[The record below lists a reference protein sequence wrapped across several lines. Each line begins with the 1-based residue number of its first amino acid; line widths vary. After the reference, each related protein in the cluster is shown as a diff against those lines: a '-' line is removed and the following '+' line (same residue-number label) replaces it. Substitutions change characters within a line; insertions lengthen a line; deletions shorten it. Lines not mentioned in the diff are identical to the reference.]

1 MEQVLSNPC
10 SLRLPVKPQSACAVM
25 EMISPDDHVDRRMHL
40 DTADLCTGQVLLII
54 NMMNMVILDDGEYAA
69 KMTYDT
75 GLSAVMNITATD
87 NMGTD
92 PLLGPALPLCLTDA
106 VTLRLSTMLQ
116 LSVQPLIVIVWLFVF
131 TK

>member
-1 MEQVLSNPC
+1 MEV
-10 SLRLPVKPQSACAVM
+10 VSAN
-25 EMISPDDHVDRRMHL
+25 DYVDRRMHL

-54 NMMNMVILDDGEYAA
+54 NMMNMVILDDGEYTA

-92 PLLGPALPLCLTDA
+92 PFLGPALPLCLTDA